1 MCDEHG
7 QVSGVKL
14 LISLS
19 CHMPLLRESGLS
31 TTLNRTV
38 SVVTNLPSS
47 TLIFNFLTIC
57 VRQKC
62 ATTFPTATFFII
74 IIYIFHILNNT
85 K

>member
-19 CHMPLLRESGLS
+19 CHMPLLHESGLS
-31 TTLNRTV
+31 MIF

-47 TLIFNFLTIC
+47 TLIFNSLTIC

-62 ATTFPTATFFII
+62 ATTFPTVTFL
-74 IIYIFHILNNT
+74 IIYIYISYP
-85 K
+85 